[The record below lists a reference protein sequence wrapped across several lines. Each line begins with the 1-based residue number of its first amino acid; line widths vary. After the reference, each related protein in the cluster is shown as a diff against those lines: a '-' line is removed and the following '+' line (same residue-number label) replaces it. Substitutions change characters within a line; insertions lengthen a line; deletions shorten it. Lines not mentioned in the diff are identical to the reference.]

1 MKAGDK
7 AQDFS
12 LPNQDLKTV
21 SLSQFSGKTVVL
33 AFFPGAFTS
42 VCTKEMCA
50 FRDSMAKF
58 NRLNAVVLGIS
69 VDPPFSLAAFKK
81 YNGLNFDL
89 LSDFDKKVSAAYG
102 GLHRNFAGIKGLVAA
117 KRSVFVVAPDGT
129 IAYSWVSEDPGKEP
143 DYAQIESVIEKLG
156 KPS

>member
-1 MKAGDK
+1 MKVGDK

-12 LPNQDLKTV
+12 LPNQDLKTI
-21 SLSQFSGKTVVL
+21 SLSQFSGRTVVL

-42 VCTKEMCA
+42 VCTKEMCT

-58 NRLNAVVLGIS
+58 NKLNAIVLGIS

-89 LSDFDKKVSAAYG
+89 LSDFDKKVSSVYG
-102 GLHRNFAGIKGLVAA
+102 GLHHDFAGVKGLVAA
-117 KRSVFVVAPDGT
+117 KRSVFVIAPDGT

-143 DYAQIESVIEKLG
+143 DYSQIESVVASLRKAA
-156 KPS
+156 